1 MRTSLRANFRN
12 QNLYPINI
20 TGNKIELNNAPQK
33 TIYERVQAK
42 VKEQS
47 AKNQKLRKPQKLK
60 IKWSDLPIEV
70 LRMCIAE
77 GIYKPKLK
85 SSK

>member
-47 AKNQKLRKPQKLK
+47 AKNQKLK